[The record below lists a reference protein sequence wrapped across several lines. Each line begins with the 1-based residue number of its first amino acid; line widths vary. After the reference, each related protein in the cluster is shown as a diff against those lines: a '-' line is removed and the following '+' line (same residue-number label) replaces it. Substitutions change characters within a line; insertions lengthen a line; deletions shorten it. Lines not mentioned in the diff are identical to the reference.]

1 MEDRVASL
9 AVSAV
14 AHPEP
19 VTLPAIRMRL
29 IGSMQVWSSCG
40 VDLLPASG
48 KARAL
53 LAVVALMAPRPVLRA
68 WLADLLWSGR
78 PDFEAR
84 ASLRQEVH
92 RLQESLAATQAS
104 EAGGGGEILI
114 ATRDHLTFQ
123 PRSIWIDAHQ
133 VAAATTED
141 AAALSLLD
149 GDLLDDLDG
158 VDPAFDSWLTIARER
173 LRDHARGIAEATLRA
188 RHSPEDILP
197 AASRLL
203 WIDRTH
209 EGAWRAVMSA
219 HAAMGETVQAAEA
232 YDMCRAALSSLRDI
246 APSAETTDLA
256 HDIHLSPD
264 VKVAD
269 AAWVGV
275 IGVGVNGVEVTG
287 AGKFPGA
294 VTGPI
299 KIIRQGPWISVAP
312 IRLTGY
318 PDSRPGGLGDL
329 AGKTLRAALAGT
341 LARCMWLRVRPISD
355 RANAK
360 SDFILEASLATSA
373 TCLRI
378 TLRLLDARAND
389 RVLWAQRFDRATTD
403 LAAVEQD
410 IAGLATALIEREML
424 RAETER
430 DTSEP
435 GEGTSAYD
443 LMMRALPLTMRLE
456 KPGFMRADVYL
467 SRAIMAS
474 PDYPPPFVTSA
485 LWHVLCRG
493 QGWSPDPEQ
502 TAAHAEALVAHTQK
516 LNAGAARSA
525 AVAGHVRA
533 KLSRR
538 PREAVAFHDRAR
550 ALNPNLAI
558 AWAFSCATSVYLGD
572 FAAAA
577 RYYDRYKT
585 LVPHDPLSFIAEA
598 EMVTAKLLLGAHED
612 AAAAGRAIIQT
623 TPLFADGYKPYLAA
637 LGHLGLTREAAVALA
652 RLIRIDPEFSI
663 AGFHAA
669 TPLCDEKDRAHFA
682 NGLRLAGVP

>member
-1 MEDRVASL
+1 
-9 AVSAV
+9 
-14 AHPEP
+14 
-19 VTLPAIRMRL
+19 MRL

-68 WLADLLWSGR
+68 WLAELLWSGR

-158 VDPAFDSWLTIARER
+158 VDPALDSWLTIARER

-256 HDIHLSPD
+256 HDIQLSPD
-264 VKVAD
+264 VKVAE
-269 AAWVGV
+269 AGL
-275 IGVGVNGVEVTG
+275 VGVNGVEGMG
-287 AGKFPGA
+287 AGNFPGA

-355 RANAK
+355 RANAE

-389 RVLWAQRFDRATTD
+389 RVLWAQRFDRATAD

-410 IAGLATALIEREML
+410 IAGLATALIEREVL

-443 LMMRALPLTMRLE
+443 LVMRALPLMMRLE

-502 TAAHAEALVAHTQK
+502 TAAHAEDLVAHTQK
-516 LNAGAARSA
+516 LNAGAARNA

-538 PREAVAFHDRAR
+538 PGEAMAFHDRAR

-637 LGHLGLTREAAVALA
+637 LGHLGLAREAEVALA